1 MTLKWHENSE
11 NESCLRLYDGNT
23 ERKVCV
29 IRCVDGHYFLDG
41 SVNKTV
47 WYNHLIN
54 ANTMEEA
61 KVEVKR
67 IFANKLTESLQECLN
82 KTKIYSEMLAALA

>member
-11 NESCLRLYDGNT
+11 NESCLRLYDVNT

-29 IRCVDGHYFLDG
+29 IRCVDGRYFLNG

-61 KVEVKR
+61 KVEVKK
-67 IFANKLTESLQECLN
+67 IFANKLTESL
-82 KTKIYSEMLAALA
+82 KIYSEMLAALA

>member
-1 MTLKWHENSE
+1 M
-11 NESCLRLYDGNT
+11 D
-23 ERKVCV
+23 
-29 IRCVDGHYFLDG
+29 IILDG

-61 KVEVKR
+61 KVEVKK
-67 IFANKLTESLQECLN
+67 IFANKLTESL
-82 KTKIYSEMLAALA
+82 KIYSEMLAALA

>member
-47 WYNHLIN
+47 
-54 ANTMEEA
+54 
-61 KVEVKR
+61 
-67 IFANKLTESLQECLN
+67 
-82 KTKIYSEMLAALA
+82 